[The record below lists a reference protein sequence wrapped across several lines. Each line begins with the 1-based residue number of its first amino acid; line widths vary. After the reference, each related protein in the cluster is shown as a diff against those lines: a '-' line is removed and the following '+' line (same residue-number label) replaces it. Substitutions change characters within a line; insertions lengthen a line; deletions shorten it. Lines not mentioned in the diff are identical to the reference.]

1 MLVLKSSVTLFVPLP
16 DIQQMLFLQLSESG
30 ALSANETDF
39 AKSQEPKAKS
49 RFEQGQVPS
58 MAVQASI

>member
-1 MLVLKSSVTLFVPLP
+1 MV
-16 DIQQMLFLQLSESG
+16 FLQLSESG

-58 MAVQASI
+58 MAVQEETLTVEEFEEALSA